1 MKYGDL
7 PLSLGIHEAKISE
20 MFFYQYLP
28 IKLAGEINL
37 IYEERLKPFDLMI
50 GVICCHFIGTYG
62 LNKYRDSY
70 VYVSAKN
77 LFQRPNCEFNRHG
90 WHSDGFLTDDVNY
103 IWSNST
109 PTILCEYPFDLTLC
123 HERSLA
129 EMEAQA
135 RLGKQSQAKENEL
148 LMLTQFNIHRVAI
161 AEKEEVRA
169 FLKVSF
175 STDKY
180 NLIGNSHNSLL
191 NYDWQMKPRKTERN
205 HPISK

>member
-7 PLSLGIHEAKISE
+7 PLSLGIYEAKVGE

-28 IKLAGEINL
+28 IKLAGDIKP
-37 IYEERLKPFDLMI
+37 IYEDRLKPFDLMI
-50 GVICCHFIGTYG
+50 STICCHFIGEYG
-62 LNKYRDSY
+62 LNKYRDNY
-70 VYVSAKN
+70 IYVSAKN

-109 PTILCEYPFDLTLC
+109 PTVLCEYPFELTLD
-123 HERSLA
+123 HEKSLA
-129 EMEAQA
+129 EMEKQA
-135 RLGKQSQAKENEL
+135 ELGNQSQAKENEL

-161 AEKEEVRA
+161 AEKAEVRA

-175 STDKY
+175 SSDQY
-180 NLIGNSHNSLL
+180 NLIGNSINPLL
-191 NYDWQMKPRKTERN
+191 NYNWEMKPRQIERN
-205 HPISK
+205 HPIAN